1 MVKYDSDNY
10 YITAYNI
17 YKLFISSLTN
27 CVSFEWL

>member
-10 YITAYNI
+10 YITAYN
-17 YKLFISSLTN
+17 KLFISSLTN